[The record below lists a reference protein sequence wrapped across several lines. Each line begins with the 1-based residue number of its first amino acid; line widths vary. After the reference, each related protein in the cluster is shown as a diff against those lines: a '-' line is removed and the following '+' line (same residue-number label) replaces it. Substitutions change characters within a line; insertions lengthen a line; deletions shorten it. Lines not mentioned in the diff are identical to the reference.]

1 MKRLMLY
8 IASVMLIGSQACE
21 KDPTFNFRGEDRIYF
36 SYPKE
41 LDRWG
46 NETDRE
52 LDSIVYTFVSLPAE
66 VVDDTIWLKV
76 KRVGERAEV
85 DKSYAVSVVADS
97 STAVEGV
104 DFESLKPSYVFR
116 KNLGVDSF
124 PLIVCREHLKTVPSK
139 NILLTLEA
147 TPDFDIGFVEYKN
160 IRINISDYLP
170 RPGDWDYIEGFL
182 GEYHYL
188 KYEKWIEMTGSM
200 QIGERPNSYRNY
212 YANLIKDYFNT
223 HTILDPI
230 TGDRVTCNL

>member
-1 MKRLMLY
+1 M
-8 IASVMLIGSQACE
+8 
-21 KDPTFNFRGEDRIYF
+21 
-36 SYPKE
+36 
-41 LDRWG
+41 
-46 NETDRE
+46 
-52 LDSIVYTFVSLPAE
+52 
-66 VVDDTIWLKV
+66 
-76 KRVGERAEV
+76 
-85 DKSYAVSVVADS
+85 
-97 STAVEGV
+97 
-104 DFESLKPSYVFR
+104 
-116 KNLGVDSF
+116 
-124 PLIVCREHLKTVPSK
+124 
-139 NILLTLEA
+139 TLEA